1 MPKLEV
7 VNANNVIEFNPQ
19 KANFKLKNTGG
30 PKGEPGAQGPQG
42 PKGDTGAQGP
52 AGASASVTVGS
63 TTTLSPG
70 AAATVTNSGDTRN
83 AILNFGIP
91 TGARGPKG
99 DTGSKGDTGPM
110 GPKGA
115 KGDTGAAA
123 TVQVGNTN
131 TGAPGTNASVEN
143 VGNEHNAILNFTIPR
158 GDKGETG
165 SQGPQGIQGPAGQN
179 GTDGFSPIA
188 TVTQEGLDA
197 EISITDKD
205 GTTTATVPG
214 FGVQVVE
221 SLPATGSSNVIYLER
236 DSNSASGNPISIAD
250 AVEAPLKS
258 LEIQGNT
265 SQQTYT
271 GKNLMKYPYRYTTVT
286 RNGITFTDNGDGT
299 VTANGTATADALF
312 WLTKESWA
320 YTTDNIVIPA
330 GTYTISKT
338 GQSYAAMFVTVYG
351 KTQGQIGTFIAST
364 SDGTFTTTEEAS
376 LTVRLKI
383 SVGATASGLVVRPQ
397 IEAGSTATS
406 FEPYVGG
413 IPAPNP
419 DYPQAVQTVTGEN
432 VIQIC
437 GKNLWGAEEHGSI
450 NENTGEDVWNA
461 NRWRTVGYIPVESN
475 TAYTL
480 SSNASA
486 DIYYIFCFYD
496 SGKNFISSA
505 AVVGGSPTRT
515 TPADCEFMRCVV
527 CDTASIK
534 TTERQLE
541 LGSTATAYEPYQ
553 GQSYEVNLGK
563 NLFNPAIAAHPSGMP
578 NNLGETLRVD
588 TNTTYTF
595 NVGNDRNFAQVQLF
609 DNTGTR
615 TRALGN
621 GASDHT
627 LTFTTTS
634 SEVSGLFCFYP
645 GQAGID
651 PTTYDYTGVQLE
663 KGSQATPYAAY
674 FEPIE
679 LCKIGDYQDSI
690 YKSGGKWYVRKEVG
704 ETNLA
709 NYNYTVASTVL
720 RRTTAIPNMK
730 YVSANTEVGS
740 AIAEKY
746 IIHEG
751 RGMSAADLA
760 GYMAVDVTMFAVN
773 VGTSD
778 TSVKPTGMLYYALA
792 TPTDTEIT
800 NEALV
805 AQLEAILAG
814 GTQAGV
820 NTIALTPSA
829 GATGTLEVEYYDSY
843 DSYLWV
849 NNRWEKFAHLG

>member
-30 PKGEPGAQGPQG
+30 PKGDTGAQGPQG

-70 AAATVTNSGDTRN
+70 ATATVTNSGDTRN

-131 TGAPGTNASVEN
+131 TGAPGTNANVEN

-188 TVTQEGLDA
+188 TVTQEGLNA

-265 SQQTYT
+265 EQQTYT
-271 GKNLMKYPYRYTTVT
+271 GKNLLDYTDAAYPVSK
-286 RNGITFTDNGDGT
+286 NGLVATLNSDGSITLTGTPNANYVIFVSQDMTAILEDG
-299 VTANGTATADALF
+299 A
-312 WLTKESWA
+312 
-320 YTTDNIVIPA
+320 
-330 GTYTISKT
+330 TYTISSD
-338 GQSYAAMFVTVYG
+338 SYSADFYIDVVATRVGGGNSYPANTRSGSASFTVN
-351 KTQGQIGTFIAST
+351 KSTFSGYTINIQT
-364 SDGTFTTTEEAS
+364 YT
-376 LTVRLKI
+376 
-383 SVGATASGLVVRPQ
+383 TASWGASSKTITRKFQL
-397 IEAGSTATS
+397 EKGSAPTS

-413 IPAPNP
+413 VPAPNP

-432 VIQIC
+432 VVQIC
-437 GKNLWGAEEHGSI
+437 RKNLLNIFETRAAGSTI
-450 NENTGEDVWNA
+450 TDKGI
-461 NRWRTVGYIPVESN
+461 T
-475 TAYTL
+475 YTL
-480 SSNASA
+480 RDDGGIDVSGTATANSHANVFGEWSDSSPIRIPLDSSKTYIMSYSLGDGWIGLIKNGSRVYQRLNTSDNKIITGASGITLFRIDVA
-486 DIYYIFCFYD
+486 N
-496 SGKNFISSA
+496 GATIS
-505 AVVGGSPTRT
+505 
-515 TPADCEFMRCVV
+515 
-527 CDTASIK
+527 DTLYA
-534 TTERQLE
+534 QLE
-541 LGSTATAYEPYQ
+541 LGSSASSFEPYQ
-553 GQSYEVNLGK
+553 EQSYEVNLG
-563 NLFNPAIAAHPSGMP
+563 N
-578 NNLGETLRVD
+578 
-588 TNTTYTF
+588 
-595 NVGNDRNFAQVQLF
+595 
-609 DNTGTR
+609 
-615 TRALGN
+615 
-621 GASDHT
+621 
-627 LTFTTTS
+627 
-634 SEVSGLFCFYP
+634 
-645 GQAGID
+645 
-651 PTTYDYTGVQLE
+651 
-663 KGSQATPYAAY
+663 
-674 FEPIE
+674 IE
-679 LCKIGDYQDSI
+679 LCKIGTYQDSI
-690 YKSGGKWYVRKEVG
+690 YKSAGKWYVHKEVG
-704 ETNLA
+704 KYTFTGNESPSVNTASTNTTRCLINNCLPADAPAQPQATGTGKSNYFEYRTNWSDDVAGIYSNNRTIVFRGAKTTIGTTQDAVKAWLASTNL
-709 NYNYTVASTVL
+709 
-720 RRTTAIPNMK
+720 MC
-730 YVSANTEVGS
+730 
-740 AIAEKY
+740 
-746 IIHEG
+746 
-751 RGMSAADLA
+751 
-760 GYMAVDVTMFAVN
+760 
-773 VGTSD
+773 
-778 TSVKPTGMLYYALA
+778 YYALA
-792 TPTDTEIT
+792 TPVDTEIT
-800 NEALV
+800 NEALI

-814 GTQAGV
+814 GTQAGA